1 VLSGNGKA
9 LKMSSIH
16 LLFAICF
23 MGGVEGRGKWWV
35 LKTMS
40 KSPFQELGF
49 LTEKKKENSFMSAEQ
64 KLNYIC

>member
-1 VLSGNGKA
+1 
-9 LKMSSIH
+9 
-16 LLFAICF
+16 